1 MPKKGGRLG
10 QIEGLRGGGGGLG
23 KKEGVVFL
31 SGVDTPKHTVCSKL
45 TIETLEKSVK
55 YIQS

>member
-10 QIEGLRGGGGGLG
+10 QIAGLRGGGLG

-31 SGVDTPKHTVCSKL
+31 SGVDTPKYTVFKVNNRNTRKKCKIYSKL
-45 TIETLEKSVK
+45 AI
-55 YIQS
+55 